1 MTQVGYLIGCIEGS
15 AMEFVARL
23 PPKTRY
29 NFIELVDALKYPL
42 WGF

>member
-15 AMEFVARL
+15 AMEFVACL

-29 NFIELVDALKYPL
+29 TCNFIELVDALNTRY
-42 WGF
+42 